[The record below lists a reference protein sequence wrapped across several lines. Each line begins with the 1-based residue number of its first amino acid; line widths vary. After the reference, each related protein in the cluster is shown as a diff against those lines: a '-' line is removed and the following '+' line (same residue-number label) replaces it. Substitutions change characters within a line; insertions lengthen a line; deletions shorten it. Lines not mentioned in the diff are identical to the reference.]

1 LATICFNVYLR
12 FRWVNY
18 RSYVFMHIAFQF

>member
-1 LATICFNVYLR
+1 LATIGFNVYLWLG
-12 FRWVNY
+12 WVNY